1 MSKTKKLW
9 QKTEKLDPQVE
20 QFTIGNDQQLDLF
33 LARWDVIGSLAH
45 CTMLHQVKLIS
56 DSTYRLLRKGL
67 KQILAEIENQRFQ
80 IEPGVEDIHSQ
91 VELWLTR
98 MAPDAGARLHTGRSR
113 NDQVLLDLRLFAR
126 DEIRKIVEQVS
137 ALFELLLDLSER
149 YKNVLLPGYTHFQ
162 VAMPSSFG
170 LWLAAF
176 AESFVDDLL
185 QLQAAYQ
192 MVNKNP
198 LGSAAGY
205 GSAFPLDRNLTT
217 QLLGFEAL
225 NVNALYAQLTRGKV
239 ERVVTQAFA
248 GLAETMSKLAMDLVL
263 YQSQNFG
270 FVAFPDTVTTGSSI
284 MPHKKNPDVFE
295 VLRGRCNKIK
305 AVPAQ
310 IQMVTT
316 NLPSGYHRD
325 FQLLKEPF
333 LTAFQEIQ
341 ECLRILLHVL
351 PQMQVKQNILK
362 NETYRDVFSVEAVNQ
377 LVQQGVPFREAYH
390 QVAQQLARGQLSVP
404 ETVEH
409 THVGS
414 IGNLANDQIRQQMK
428 IILKRFDFASWQ
440 QAIAALL
447 DEEK

>member
-20 QFTIGNDQQLDLF
+20 QFTIGNDQQLDLL

-428 IILKRFDFASWQ
+428 TILKRFDFASWQ